1 MSSKKSTRP
10 TTSRRLLA
18 SALSLSALVA
28 ASPALAQ
35 SADEADDEL
44 VVTGT
49 RLSDRTVTT
58 SPVPIDV
65 LRGSD
70 LRESGY
76 FETNQILRQLTPSFA
91 FATPTTPDGNTH
103 IRSASLRGL
112 SPDSTLVLVNGQR
125 IHSSA
130 WVNTSG
136 TIGKGAAPTDL
147 NQIPAAAIGRVEVLR
162 DGAAAQY
169 GADAIAGVI
178 NLILRDDSGW
188 TGVASYGA
196 TQDGGGDTYEASL
209 HGGFSVLGDG
219 QLNATFYYRD
229 HEAANR
235 AQPDTRQQYFGI
247 SPTNTPQVLS
257 ARWGS
262 GIGLNPPG
270 GVAGTTLDPRE
281 STIDRNVFR
290 FADSADLTDASLTL
304 NFTKPIGEFELYAFA
319 NYRQTEGSS
328 NAFWRRAGQDEN
340 VRAIYPN
347 GFLPFVDTDSTD
359 YNVSTGLRGELGGG
373 WEWDL
378 STIFGGN
385 KIEYGTHNTLNAT
398 LGASSPTSFY
408 NGGYE
413 NSQWVTDLTFT
424 GAVDLGWSV
433 PINLAFGVAYRQDT
447 YEITA
452 GELGSYQFGP
462 ARVLDGPNINAQ
474 PVIGSQGFVGIQ
486 PIDEVDVD
494 RDNVGLF
501 VEASTDLTDNWLV
514 TAAGRFEN
522 YSDFG
527 ETWNGQLATRYE
539 LFDGFAFRASLS
551 NGFHAPSLAQQ
562 YYGSSV
568 GRGIINLTTGDSEFF
583 LVKLAP
589 TGSALAEALGA
600 TDLEPEQSLNV
611 TAGFTLD
618 QGPWRASLDFYRID
632 IDDRIVLSSN
642 FVDGPSSTA
651 LRNYLT
657 SIGQPGVLSVRY
669 FTNAID
675 TETQGFDLTV
685 SHNSDLGEYGDLR
698 VTAAYNY
705 NETEVTRISA
715 TPPQV
720 TSLGITT
727 PLFDITERTRVERGT
742 PRDKFALGATWN
754 VGRFQVNLNGTRY
767 GEVQQVALTNQS
779 AANVALAAAGATR
792 IRVLP
797 TQAGTAG
804 NYDVIQILEPEWV
817 TDLSVSADLTERVS
831 LTLGANNIFNVYP
844 TENIRSTAALAGSDS
859 SGVFPYSE
867 YSPFGFSG
875 AYYYTRL
882 SVSF

>member
-1 MSSKKSTRP
+1 MSSKKSKP
-10 TTSRRLLA
+10 LTSRRLLA
-18 SALSLSALVA
+18 SALSLSALMA
-28 ASPALAQ
+28 ATPALAQ
-35 SADEADDEL
+35 DAEDSAEDV

-65 LRGSD
+65 LRGGD

-125 IHSSA
+125 LHASA

-147 NQIPAAAIGRVEVLR
+147 NQIPAAAIGRIEVLR

-178 NLILRDDSGW
+178 NIILREDSGW
-188 TGVASYGA
+188 SSAISYGS
-196 TQDGGGDTYEASL
+196 TEDGGGDTYEASL
-209 HGGFSVLGDG
+209 HGGFSVFGDG
-219 QLNATFYYRD
+219 QLNATLYYRD

-235 AQPDTRQQYFGI
+235 ALPDTRQQYFGI
-247 SPTNTPQVLS
+247 SPTSTPQVLS
-257 ARWGS
+257 TRWGS

-281 STIDRNVFR
+281 AAIDRNVFR

-304 NFTKPIGEFELYAFA
+304 NFTKPIGELELYAFA

-328 NAFWRRAGQDEN
+328 NAFWRRPGQDEN

-359 YNVSTGLRGELGGG
+359 YNLSVGLRGELGGG

-378 STIFGGN
+378 STIYGGN
-385 KIEYGTHNTLNAT
+385 QIEYGTHNTLNAT
-398 LGASSPTSFY
+398 LGAASPTSFY

-413 NSQWVTDLTFT
+413 NSQWVTDLSFT
-424 GAVDLGWSV
+424 GSVDLGWSA
-433 PINLAFGVAYRQDT
+433 PINLAFGLAYRQDT

-494 RDNVGLF
+494 RDNVGVF
-501 VEASTDLTDNWLV
+501 VEASTDLTDDWLV
-514 TAAGRFEN
+514 SAAGRFEN

-539 LFDGFAFRASLS
+539 LIDGLAFRASVS

-600 TDLEPEQSLNV
+600 TDLEPEQSFNIS
-611 TAGFTLD
+611 AGLTFD
-618 QGPWRASLDFYRID
+618 QGPWRASLDFYQIN

-642 FVDGPSSTA
+642 FVDGPGSTA
-651 LRNYLT
+651 LRDYLT
-657 SIGQPGVLSVRY
+657 SVGQPGVLSVRY

-675 TETQGFDLTV
+675 TETSGFDLTV
-685 SHNSDLGEYGDLR
+685 SHSSDLGAYGDLR

-705 NETEVTRISA
+705 NETEVTRIA
-715 TPPQV
+715 PTPSQV
-720 TSLGITT
+720 TALGITT
-727 PLFDITERTRVERGT
+727 PLFDITEQTRIERGT
-742 PRDKFALGATWN
+742 PRDKFALGAAWDF
-754 VGRFQVNLNGTRY
+754 GRFQVNLNGTRY
-767 GEVQQVALTNQS
+767 GEVQQLALANQS
-779 AANVALAAAGATR
+779 PANVALAAAGGTR

-817 TDLSVSADLTERVS
+817 TDLSVSADLTERVA
-831 LTLGANNIFNVYP
+831 LTVGANNIFNVYP
-844 TENIRSTAALAGSDS
+844 TENIRSTAALAGADS

>member
-1 MSSKKSTRP
+1 MNFRNVAPK
-10 TTSRRLLA
+10 TSRALLA
-18 SALSLSALVA
+18 SALSLSALAFA
-28 ASPALAQ
+28 APALAQ
-35 SADEADDEL
+35 DADDEEL

-58 SPVPIDV
+58 SPAPIDV
-65 LRGSD
+65 LRGD
-70 LRESGY
+70 ELRASGY

-91 FATPTTPDGNTH
+91 WATPTTPDGNTH

-125 IHSSA
+125 LHSSA
-130 WVNTSG
+130 WINTSG

-147 NQIPAAAIGRVEVLR
+147 NQIPAAAIGRIEVLR

-178 NLILRDDSGW
+178 NIILREDDGW
-188 TGVASYGA
+188 TSSVGYGA

-235 AQPDTRQQYFGI
+235 ALPDTRQQYFGI
-247 SPTNTPQVLS
+247 SPAGTAQPLS
-257 ARWGS
+257 TRWGA
-262 GIGLNPPG
+262 GIGLAPPG
-270 GVAGTTLDPRE
+270 GVTGTTLDPRE
-281 STIDRNVFR
+281 ATIDRNVFR
-290 FADSADLTDASLTL
+290 FADSADLTDASATV
-304 NFTKPIGEFELYAFA
+304 NFSKPIGELELYAFA

-359 YNVSTGLRGELGGG
+359 YNVSGGLRGDLGGG
-373 WEWDL
+373 WDWDL

-385 KIEYGTHNTLNAT
+385 RIEYGTHNTLNAT
-398 LGASSPTSFY
+398 LGAASPTAFD

-413 NSQWVTDLTFT
+413 NTQWVTDLTFT
-424 GAVDLGWSV
+424 GSVDLGWSA
-433 PINLAFGVAYRQDT
+433 PINVAFGVAYRQDT

-452 GELGSYQFGP
+452 GEPGSYQFGP
-462 ARVLDGPNINAQ
+462 VRVIDGPNANAQ

-501 VEASTDLTDNWLV
+501 VEASTDLTERWLL

-539 LFDGFAFRASLS
+539 LFDGFALRASVS

-589 TGSALAEALGA
+589 TGSALAAALGA
-600 TDLEPEQSLNV
+600 TELEPEQSLNIS
-611 TAGFTLD
+611 AGATLD
-618 QGPWRASLDFYRID
+618 QGPWRATLDFYRIN

-642 FVDGPSSTA
+642 FVDGPGSTA

-669 FTNAID
+669 FTNAVD

-685 SHNSDLGEYGDLR
+685 SHTSDFGDYGDLR
-698 VTAAYNY
+698 LTAAFNY
-705 NETEVTRISA
+705 NETEVTRIAS
-715 TPPQV
+715 TPSQV
-720 TSLGITT
+720 TALGITT
-727 PLFDITERTRVERGT
+727 PLFDITERTRLERGS
-742 PRDKFALGATWN
+742 PQDKFALSANWQI
-754 VGRFQVNLNGTRY
+754 GRFHVNLNGTRY
-767 GEVQQVALTNQS
+767 GEVEQLALANQS
-779 AANVALAAAGATR
+779 AANVALAAAGGTR
-792 IRVLP
+792 IRALP

-804 NYDVIQILEPEWV
+804 NFDVIQILEPEWV
-817 TDLSVSADLTERVS
+817 TDVSVTADVTEHVALTF
-831 LTLGANNIFNVYP
+831 GANNVFNVYP
-844 TENIRSTAALAGSDS
+844 TENIRSTASLAGADS

-882 SVSF
+882 AVRF

>member
-1 MSSKKSTRP
+1 MFSTKNSPRG
-10 TTSRRLLA
+10 SRKFLA
-18 SALSLSALVA
+18 SALSLSALMLAMPA
-28 ASPALAQ
+28 AAQ
-35 SADEADDEL
+35 TADDAEDEI

-58 SPVPIDV
+58 SPAPIDV
-65 LRGSD
+65 LRGED
-70 LRESGY
+70 LRASGY

-112 SPDSTLVLVNGQR
+112 SPDSTLVLVNGRR

-130 WVNTSG
+130 WINTSG
-136 TIGKGAAPTDL
+136 TIGKGASPTDL
-147 NQIPAAAIGRVEVLR
+147 NQIPAAAIGRIEVLR
-162 DGAAAQY
+162 DGAGAQY

-178 NLILRDDSGW
+178 NLILREDDGW
-188 TGVASYGA
+188 SSAISFGT
-196 TQDGGGDTYEASL
+196 TEDGGGDTYEASL

-235 AQPDTRQQYFGI
+235 ALPDTRQQYFGI
-247 SPTNTPQVLS
+247 SPTSTPQPLS
-257 ARWGS
+257 TRWGA
-262 GIGLNPPG
+262 GLGLVPPG

-281 STIDRNVFR
+281 ATIDRNVFR
-290 FADSADLTDASLTL
+290 FADSADLTDSSVTV
-304 NFTKPIGEFELYAFA
+304 NFSKPIGELELYAFA

-328 NAFWRRAGQDEN
+328 NAFWRRPGQDEN

-347 GFLPFVDTDSTD
+347 GFLPFVDTESTD
-359 YNVSTGLRGELGGG
+359 YNVSAGLRGDLGEN
-373 WEWDL
+373 WAWDL

-385 KIEYGTHNTLNAT
+385 QIEYGTHNTLNAT
-398 LGASSPTSFY
+398 LGAASPTSFY

-413 NSQWVTDLTFT
+413 NTQWVTDLTFT
-424 GAVDLGWSV
+424 GSVDLGWRA
-433 PINLAFGVAYRQDT
+433 PLNLALGASYRQDT

-462 ARVLDGPNINAQ
+462 ERVLDGPNINAQ

-494 RDNVGLF
+494 RDNIGLF
-501 VEASTDLTDNWLV
+501 IEASTDLTADWLI

-527 ETWNGQLATRYE
+527 ETWTGQVATRYA
-539 LFDGFAFRASLS
+539 FTDSFAFRASVS

-562 YYGSSV
+562 FYGSSV

-600 TDLEPEQSLNV
+600 RDLEPEQSLNV
-611 TAGFTLD
+611 SAGFTLD
-618 QGPWRASLDFYRID
+618 QGPWRASLDFYRIN

-642 FVDGPSSTA
+642 YVDGPGSTA
-651 LRNYLT
+651 LRDYLT

-685 SHNSDLGEYGDLR
+685 SHSSDFGRYGDLR
-698 VTAAYNY
+698 LTGAYNY
-705 NETEVTRISA
+705 NETEVTRIA
-715 TPPQV
+715 PTPSQV
-720 TSLGITT
+720 TALGITT
-727 PLFDITERTRVERGT
+727 PIFDITERTRLERGT
-742 PRDKFALGATWN
+742 PRDKFALSANWS

-767 GEVQQVALTNQS
+767 GEVEQVALQNQS
-779 AANVALAAAGATR
+779 AANVGLAAAGGTR
-792 IRVLP
+792 IRAVP
-797 TQAGTAG
+797 TQAGAPG
-804 NYDVIQILEPEWV
+804 NFDVIQILEPEWV
-817 TDLSVSADLTERVS
+817 TDLSVSADLTQNVA
-831 LTLGANNIFNVYP
+831 LTFGANNIFNVYP
-844 TENIRSTAALAGSDS
+844 TENIRSTAALAGADS

-867 YSPFGFSG
+867 FSPFGFSG

>member
-1 MSSKKSTRP
+1 MSS
-10 TTSRRLLA
+10 RRDTPRTNRRILA
-18 SALSLSALVA
+18 SALSLSALLVA
-28 ASPALAQ
+28 MPAYAQ
-35 SADEADDEL
+35 SSEDAEDEL
-44 VVTGT
+44 IVTGT
-49 RLSDRTVTT
+49 RIQDRTVTT
-58 SPVPIDV
+58 SPAPIDV

-70 LRESGY
+70 LRASGY
-76 FETNQILRQLTPSFA
+76 FETNQVLRQLTPSFA

-112 SPDSTLVLVNGQR
+112 SPDSTLVLVNGRR

-147 NQIPAAAIGRVEVLR
+147 NQIPASAIGRIEVLR
-162 DGAAAQY
+162 DGAVAQY

-178 NLILRDDSGW
+178 NVILREDDGW
-188 TGVASYGA
+188 LSAVSYGA

-209 HGGFSVLGDG
+209 HGGFDVLGDG

-235 AQPDTRQQYFGI
+235 ALPDTRQQYFGI
-247 SPTNTPQVLS
+247 SPTSTLQPLS
-257 ARWGS
+257 TRWGS

-281 STIDRNVFR
+281 AAFDRNVFR
-290 FADSADLTDASLTL
+290 FADSADLTDASATL
-304 NFTKPIGEFELYAFA
+304 NFSKPIGENEFYAFA

-328 NAFWRRAGQDEN
+328 NAFWRRPGQDEN

-347 GFLPFVDTDSTD
+347 GFLPFVDTGSTD
-359 YNVSTGLRGELGGG
+359 YNVNVGLRGEFGSG
-373 WEWDL
+373 WGWDV
-378 STIFGGN
+378 STIYGGN
-385 KIEYGTHNTLNAT
+385 IIEYGTHNTLNAT
-398 LGASSPTSFY
+398 LGASSPTSFN

-413 NSQWVTDLTFT
+413 NTQWVTDITFT
-424 GAVDLGWSV
+424 GAVDLGWAA
-433 PINLAFGVAYRQDT
+433 PFNLAFGAAYRRDT

-462 ARVLDGPNINAQ
+462 SRVLDGPNTNAQ

-486 PIDEVDVD
+486 PIDQVDVE
-494 RDNVGLF
+494 RDNIGAF
-501 VEASTDLTDNWLV
+501 IEASTDLTEDWLV

-539 LFDGFAFRASLS
+539 LIDGFAIRASVS
-551 NGFHAPSLAQQ
+551 NGFHAPSLPQQ

-600 TDLEPEQSLNV
+600 RELEPEQSLNV
-611 TAGFTLD
+611 SAGFTLD
-618 QGPWRASLDFYRID
+618 RGPWRASLDFYRIN

-642 FVDGPSSTA
+642 FVDGPGSTA
-651 LRNYLT
+651 LRDYLT

-669 FTNAID
+669 FTNAVD

-685 SHNSDLGEYGDLR
+685 SHDSDLGRYGDLR
-698 VTAAYNY
+698 LTAAYNY
-705 NETEVTRISA
+705 NETEVTRIA
-715 TPPQV
+715 PTPSQV
-720 TSLGITT
+720 TALGITT
-727 PLFDITERTRVERGT
+727 PIFDITERTRLERGT
-742 PRDKFALGATWN
+742 ARDKVALGVNWD
-754 VGRFQVNLNGTRY
+754 VGRFHLNLNGTRY
-767 GEVQQVALTNQS
+767 GEVQQL
-779 AANVALAAAGATR
+779 ALAEPKRFQCRAGCGGRHAHS
-792 IRVLP
+792 RVADASRRAWQFRRHP
-797 TQAGTAG
+797 NSRAGMG
-804 NYDVIQILEPEWV
+804 DRCEPH
-817 TDLSVSADLTERVS
+817 R
-831 LTLGANNIFNVYP
+831 
-844 TENIRSTAALAGSDS
+844 
-859 SGVFPYSE
+859 
-867 YSPFGFSG
+867 
-875 AYYYTRL
+875 RL
-882 SVSF
+882 I

>member
-1 MSSKKSTRP
+1 MSSKKTTRF
-10 TTSRRLLA
+10 TSRRLLA
-18 SALSLSALVA
+18 SALSLSALAA
-28 ASPALAQ
+28 ASPAFAQ
-35 SADEADDEL
+35 SADEAEDEL

-188 TGVASYGA
+188 SAVGSYGA

-235 AQPDTRQQYFGI
+235 ALPDTRQQYFGV
-247 SPTNTPQVLS
+247 SPTSTPQVLS

-290 FADSADLTDASLTL
+290 FADSADITDASLTL
-304 NFTKPIGEFELYAFA
+304 NFTKPIGELELYAFA

-424 GAVDLGWSV
+424 GAVDLGWSA

-494 RDNVGLF
+494 RDNVGVF

-539 LFDGFAFRASLS
+539 LIDGFAFRASLS

-600 TDLEPEQSLNV
+600 TDLEPEQSLNI

-618 QGPWRASLDFYRID
+618 QGPWRASLDFYRIN

-642 FVDGPSSTA
+642 YVDGPGSTA
-651 LRNYLT
+651 LRDYLT

-675 TETQGFDLTV
+675 TETQGFDLTA
-685 SHNSDLGEYGDLR
+685 SHTSDLGEYGDLR

-705 NETEVTRISA
+705 NETEVTRISP
-715 TPPQV
+715 TPSQV

-779 AANVALAAAGATR
+779 AANVALAAAGAPR

-817 TDLSVSADLTERVS
+817 TDLSVSADLNERVS

-844 TENIRSTAALAGSDS
+844 TENIRSTAALAGADS

-882 SVSF
+882 SVNF

>member
-1 MSSKKSTRP
+1 MTIRRNKSFR
-10 TTSRRLLA
+10 SRALLA
-18 SALSLSALVA
+18 TALSLSALMGA
-28 ASPALAQ
+28 APAFAQ
-35 SADEADDEL
+35 DDGDDEL

-49 RLSDRTVTT
+49 RLPDRTVTT
-58 SPVPIDV
+58 SPAPIDV
-65 LRGSD
+65 LRGDD
-70 LRESGY
+70 LRASGY

-130 WVNTSG
+130 WINTSG

-147 NQIPAAAIGRVEVLR
+147 NQIPAAAIGRIEVLR

-178 NLILRDDSGW
+178 NIILRGDDGW
-188 TGVASYGA
+188 SSALSYGA

-219 QLNATFYYRD
+219 QLNATLYYRD

-235 AQPDTRQQYFGI
+235 ALPDTRQQYFGI
-247 SPTNTPQVLS
+247 SPTSTLQPLS

-290 FADSADLTDASLTL
+290 FADSADLTDGSLTV
-304 NFTKPIGEFELYAFA
+304 NFTKPIGELELYAFA
-319 NYRQTEGSS
+319 NYRETEGSS

-347 GFLPFVDTDSTD
+347 GFLPFVDTDSID
-359 YNVSTGLRGELGGG
+359 YNVSAGLRGDFAGG
-373 WEWDL
+373 WQWDL
-378 STIFGGN
+378 STIYGGN
-385 KIEYGTHNTLNAT
+385 QIEYGTHNTVNAT
-398 LGASSPTSFY
+398 LGVSSPTAFY

-413 NSQWVTDLTFT
+413 NSQFGTDLSFS
-424 GAVDLGWSV
+424 GSVDLGWSA
-433 PINLAFGVAYRQDT
+433 PLNLAFGIAYRQDT

-462 ARVLDGPNINAQ
+462 ARVLDGPNTNAQ

-486 PIDEVDVD
+486 PIDVVDVD

-501 VEASTDLTDNWLV
+501 VEASTDLTENWLV

-539 LFDGFAFRASLS
+539 LFDGFALRASVS

-589 TGSALAEALGA
+589 TGSPLARALGA
-600 TDLEPEQSLNV
+600 TDLEPEQSLNIS
-611 TAGFTLD
+611 AGLTWD
-618 QGPWRASLDFYRID
+618 QGPWRASLDFYRIN

-651 LRNYLT
+651 LRDYLT

-669 FTNAID
+669 FTNAVD

-685 SHNSDLGEYGDLR
+685 SHSSDLGEYGDLR
-698 VTAAYNY
+698 LTAAYNY
-705 NETEVTRISA
+705 NETEATRIA
-715 TPPQV
+715 PTPSQV
-720 TSLGITT
+720 TALGITT
-727 PLFDITERTRVERGT
+727 PLFDITERTRLERGT
-742 PRDKFALGATWN
+742 PRDKFALGANWH
-754 VGRFQVNLNGTRY
+754 VGRFQVNLNATRY
-767 GEVQQVALTNQS
+767 GEVQQLALQNQS
-779 AANVALAAAGATR
+779 PANVALAAAGGTR
-792 IRVLP
+792 IRALP

-804 NYDVIQILEPEWV
+804 NYDVIQILEPDWV
-817 TDLSVSADLTERVS
+817 TDLSVGADLTENVT
-831 LTLGANNIFNVYP
+831 LTFGANNIFNVYP
-844 TENIRSTAALAGSDS
+844 TENIRSTAALAGADS

-867 YSPFGFSG
+867 FSPFGFSG